1 MAVYVGSGRSLP
13 SIPVR
18 FVLLPWVL
26 STGPLASSLGYLR
39 RTMDDKR
46 KLKGMLARIF
56 SDATAEESER
66 AELKA
71 YLSSGTL
78 SMADIKDVFDDFVQ
92 TTWKITM
99 ADGVVSDVERQR
111 LNEIVRVLGLDIE
124 SLPVEWVQTLRGSV
138 LPRG

>member
-1 MAVYVGSGRSLP
+1 
-13 SIPVR
+13 
-18 FVLLPWVL
+18 
-26 STGPLASSLGYLR
+26 
-39 RTMDDKR
+39 MDDKR

-78 SMADIKDVFDDFVQ
+78 SMAEIKEVFDDFVQ

-99 ADGVVSDVERQR
+99 ADGVVSEVERQR

-124 SLPVEWVQTLRGSV
+124 SLPVEWIQTLRGSV
-138 LPRG
+138 LPRA